1 MADLFESDDLRA
13 LRYAEHFCV
22 WAVRTSVACSAQCR
36 TLMQEFQRTFGPK
49 DQSAQT
55 AYYDLLI
62 CLGEGKRK
70 VRIGRPG
77 HIQLTTDELTLVRM
91 LAAAQAQDAGRFMAH
106 ACWIMGHNR
115 LDRLYASAVR
125 FTDMLRD
132 RGHEFQMPEAAVRVA

>member
-1 MADLFESDDLRA
+1 MKRPEIHSTTILS
-13 LRYAEHFCV
+13 
-22 WAVRTSVACSAQCR
+22 VRRGSQVVVAGDGQV
-36 TLMQEFQRTFGPK
+36 TLGNQVVKGG
-49 DQSAQT
+49 A
-55 AYYDLLI
+55 
-62 CLGEGKRK
+62 RK

-91 LAAAQAQDAGRFMAH
+91 LAAAQAQDSERFMAH

-115 LDRLYASAVR
+115 LDRLYAGAVR